1 MDHGYLTTVT
11 VVYSTQE
18 CFLLIAREMCVS
30 QGGKMSDDLKN
41 RGAQDR
47 SRVNVNEAHEIQ
59 YWTGALKVS
68 EEQLRQAV
76 KAVGVSADA
85 VREYLGRARTA
96 S

>member
-1 MDHGYLTTVT
+1 
-11 VVYSTQE
+11 
-18 CFLLIAREMCVS
+18 
-30 QGGKMSDDLKN
+30 MSDDLKN

-47 SRVNVNEAHEIQ
+47 SRVNVNEAHEVQ
-59 YWTGALKVS
+59 YWTGALNVS